1 MSGYCQREQG
11 LPEILLT
18 PWTDSACAAS
28 AASAAACGASGGTAV
43 SSAPW
48 RPMKAVSSSAAAKA
62 GCAARRRR
70 KAWLVVRP
78 PTCRVGFNVQSAGGA
93 GPSTLSSAM

>member
-43 SSAPW
+43 SSAP
-48 RPMKAVSSSAAAKA
+48 
-62 GCAARRRR
+62 
-70 KAWLVVRP
+70 
-78 PTCRVGFNVQSAGGA
+78 
-93 GPSTLSSAM
+93 